1 MKVSE
6 ITLEYII
13 EYTRIDVPDETE
25 QKLLDA
31 IKAAAVSYASSYTG
45 LNPEELDQHEDIAIA
60 VLALISDMYDNRSV
74 SVKETG
80 VNRIVE
86 SILGMH
92 SVNLL

>member
-6 ITLEYII
+6 ITQEYII
-13 EYTRIDVPDETE
+13 EYTRIDEPDESE
-25 QKLLDA
+25 KKLLDA
-31 IKAAAVSYASSYTG
+31 IQAAAVSYASSYTG
-45 LNPEELDQHEDIAIA
+45 LNAEELDKHEDITIA

>member
-6 ITLEYII
+6 ITQEYII
-13 EYTRIDVPDETE
+13 EYTRIDEPDESE

-31 IKAAAVSYASSYTG
+31 IQAAAVSYASSYTG
-45 LNPEELDQHEDIAIA
+45 LEVEELDKYEDITIA
-60 VLALISDMYDNRSV
+60 VLALISDMYDNRSI

-80 VNRIVE
+80 VNRTVE
-86 SILGMH
+86 SILGIH

>member
-1 MKVSE
+1 ML
-6 ITLEYII
+6 ILGIGPPLII
-13 EYTRIDVPDETE
+13 G
-25 QKLLDA
+25 
-31 IKAAAVSYASSYTG
+31 TG
-45 LNPEELDQHEDIAIA
+45 IFQQLDQHDDITIA

>member
-6 ITLEYII
+6 ITLESII
-13 EYTRIDVPDETE
+13 EYVRLDEPDETE
-25 QKLLDA
+25 KTLLDA
-31 IKAAAVSYASSYTG
+31 IKAAAVSYALSYTG
-45 LNPEELDQHEDIAIA
+45 LDATVLDEHEDITIA

-74 SVKETG
+74 SVKENG

>member
-13 EYTRIDVPDETE
+13 EYTRIDVPDEAE
-25 QKLLDA
+25 RKLLDA

-45 LNPEELDQHEDIAIA
+45 LNPEELDQHEDITIA